1 MLYLLFLRQYIESHF
16 ATTSFAQNMTIT
28 SILVTL
34 LQHFLV
40 VNVFNVC
47 HHNVFIVVVIVV

>member
-16 ATTSFAQNMTIT
+16 ATSFAQNMTIT

>member
-16 ATTSFAQNMTIT
+16 ATSFAQNMTIT

-47 HHNVFIVVVIVV
+47 HHNIFIVVVIVV